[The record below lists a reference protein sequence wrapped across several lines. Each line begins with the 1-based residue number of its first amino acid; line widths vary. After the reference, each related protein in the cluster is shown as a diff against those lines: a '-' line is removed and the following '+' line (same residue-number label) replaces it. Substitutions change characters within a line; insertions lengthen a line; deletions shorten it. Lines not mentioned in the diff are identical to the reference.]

1 MASTPTAVATVAA
14 NTAGSTASAQD
25 QSQNTGNGMNAFI
38 IPIVLGLVIAILIS
52 IVLAFIFLRK
62 PKGYK
67 PLPFSTYSQSRS
79 QTAQPSPWLNQSN
92 ANAAFAAP
100 GRDYVG
106 AAAANEQ
113 TQIQPAA
120 FGILPAAI
128 PMPSTTQK
136 RPVVS
141 STARAS
147 FNQTGKQS
155 SFDTIPYAP
164 SSDLRPIT
172 TPLPTP
178 GVDSTQKNPVSTS
191 DMSPFPLDNLDF
203 ATILAPDNERDEA
216 LRDALTQTGKYPLVA
231 SSLIAPSIQDD
242 PILETI
248 MRQAQMGI
256 YAIADKYPSDP
267 SDDISDAFLS

>member
-1 MASTPTAVATVAA
+1 
-14 NTAGSTASAQD
+14 
-25 QSQNTGNGMNAFI
+25 MNAFI
-38 IPIVLGLVIAILIS
+38 IPIVLGLVMAILIS

-79 QTAQPSPWLNQSN
+79 QTAQPSPWLNQAN

-106 AAAANEQ
+106 AAAAAANEQ

-141 STARAS
+141 SAARAS

-155 SFDTIPYAP
+155 SFDTIPYYAP
-164 SSDLRPIT
+164 SGDLRPIT

-178 GVDSTQKNPVSTS
+178 GVAFTQKDPVSTS

-203 ATILAPDNERDEA
+203 ATILSQDNAHDEA
-216 LRDALTQTGKYPLVA
+216 LRDAPTQTGKYPLVA